1 MTNFIHIALAFVGTP
16 IFYFAIFIAVVLL
29 ICEHIANNE
38 EKAHQR
44 EAVMRRLHARRRQER
59 REG

>member
-1 MTNFIHIALAFVGTP
+1 VGTP